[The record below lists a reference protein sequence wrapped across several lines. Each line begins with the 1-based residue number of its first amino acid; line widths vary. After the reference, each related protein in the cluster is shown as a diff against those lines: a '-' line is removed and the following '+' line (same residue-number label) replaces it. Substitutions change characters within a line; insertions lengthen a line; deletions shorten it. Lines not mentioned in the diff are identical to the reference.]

1 MWEDGGGIAE
11 ALFLCLDSGK
21 GKCTDEE
28 KEEENGVCIVVR
40 VVGLVWFGLVWLFEI
55 SVLVGWLK
63 FFVCS
68 SLVPTPNFHIPTS
81 LSL

>member
-28 KEEENGVCIVVR
+28 KEEENGVCIVV
-40 VVGLVWFGLVWLFEI
+40 
-55 SVLVGWLK
+55 
-63 FFVCS
+63 
-68 SLVPTPNFHIPTS
+68 
-81 LSL
+81 

>member
-1 MWEDGGGIAE
+1 MVRREKKWKKKKKEKMWEDGGGIAE

-40 VVGLVWFGLVWLFEI
+40 VVGLVWFWWLVDEM
-55 SVLVGWLK
+55 
-63 FFVCS
+63 
-68 SLVPTPNFHIPTS
+68 SLI
-81 LSL
+81 